1 MSKVDIHEVQEEVE
15 TYGWQRGLH
24 LICRLQCTKEPT
36 VIARTVK
43 ILEKCSCTTEDTT
56 VLKGGK
62 TTVYH
67 VVHVYSTV
75 HSVHVYCMSS
85 LCECLCGRTIAW
97 GSIHTVCIHIML
109 LLVQNMYI
117 TVGHLIK
124 FSN

>member
-1 MSKVDIHEVQEEVE
+1 MSTPDIHKVREEVE

-24 LICRLQCTKEPT
+24 LICRIQYTKEPT

-43 ILEKCSCTTEDTT
+43 NLEKCGCTTEDTT

-85 LCECLCGRTIAW
+85 LCECVAGPLRGGVYIQCVYVLC
-97 GSIHTVCIHIML
+97 CCL
-109 LLVQNMYI
+109 YI
-117 TVGHLIK
+117 ICTLPLGI
-124 FSN
+124 